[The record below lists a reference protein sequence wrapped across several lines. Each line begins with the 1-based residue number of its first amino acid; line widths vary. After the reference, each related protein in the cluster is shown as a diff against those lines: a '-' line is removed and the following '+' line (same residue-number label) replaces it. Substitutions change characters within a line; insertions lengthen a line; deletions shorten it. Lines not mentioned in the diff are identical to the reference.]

1 MRRDAKLE
9 GTMTLCDPRSIGAPD
24 RPSSRE
30 VATAWARGFEKPT
43 NCGAKGDIK
52 GESLYAQAGW
62 SCNPLLNESLKATV
76 LLDLYAIFL

>member
-1 MRRDAKLE
+1 MSRLAKLE
-9 GTMTLCDPRSIGAPD
+9 GTITRWQPRSIVAPV
-24 RPSSRE
+24 RPPSRE

-52 GESLYAQAGW
+52 GESLYAQARW
-62 SCNPLLNESLKATV
+62 TCNPLLNESLKATV